1 MARKSRKNRATEVES
16 LPAASF
22 WRAGLYVRLSVEFNG
37 NRGDSLETQRQIMEA
52 YLALCPDIEIMEV
65 YTDNGVTGRTFERAG
80 FQKMLEDIEKGKIN
94 CVVVKDLSRLGRN
107 AIDTGYYIEKFFPL
121 HHVRFIAVND
131 QYDSEDNA
139 NSAAHMIVP
148 LKNMVNEAYAADI
161 SRKVRS
167 QQRQAMQE
175 GQFVGS
181 RPPYGYLKDPKDC
194 HKLVVNPDTAPVVRQ
209 IFQWAADGVS
219 KNQIA
224 LNLNESGTLTPG
236 RYLASIGLITNEKL
250 MGSGV
255 WQTRT
260 LDVILNDEVYVG
272 DMVQGKHT
280 SVGHKQIPTKSE
292 DWVIVRNTHEPI
304 ISRELFESAQ
314 EMRRKMRR
322 KYTRPTK
329 QSYSTNILK
338 GKIFC
343 GGCGTALH
351 RHRNSYNDGFSYYC
365 LTNYRAKKGACAAK
379 AYITEARLFEIVMG
393 IVRQKAEVMLGK
405 RLWTKQ
411 LDSKVSAKKSEV
423 DSEIAELR
431 RQAQKSK
438 VFLNG
443 LYENLVNG
451 ILTETEYR
459 ELREGYTQEVNSALE
474 RIQQLNAQQS
484 KLKRQAK
491 SYISMADIL
500 AKVDTDTE
508 LTAQLVD
515 ALIERITVNGPEDIA
530 IDFRFESGFDELME
544 VLGDE

>member
-1 MARKSRKNRATEVES
+1 MARKSRKNRTPEVES
-16 LPAASF
+16 VPAVKF
-22 WRAGLYVRLSVEFNG
+22 WRAALYVRLSVEFNS
-37 NRGDSLETQRQIMEA
+37 NRGDSLETQQQIMEA

-65 YTDNGVTGRTFERAG
+65 YTDNGVTGRIFERPE
-80 FQKMLEDIEKGKIN
+80 FQKMLEDIEQGKIN

-107 AIDTGYYIEKFFPL
+107 AIDSGFYLEKYFPL

-131 QYDSEDNA
+131 QYDSEDSS

-181 RPPYGYLKDPKDC
+181 RPPYGYLKDPRDC

-209 IFQWAADGVS
+209 IFQWAADRVS
-219 KNQIA
+219 KKQIV

-280 SVGHKQIPTKSE
+280 NVGHKQIPTKSE

-304 ISRELFESAQ
+304 ISRELFEKARAIRQKSSQ
-314 EMRRKMRR
+314 NHTFF
-322 KYTRPTK
+322 TRNTWPV
-329 QSYSTNILK
+329 NILK

-343 GGCGTALH
+343 GDCGKSLH
-351 RHRNSYNDGFSYYC
+351 REKNHGRFV
-365 LTNYRAKKGACAAK
+365 YRCISNERIRRVACGAKIH
-379 AYITEARLFEIVMG
+379 ITEDKLFRAIMT
-393 IVRQKAEVMLGK
+393 IIRQKAEVMLGK

-411 LDSKVSAKKSEV
+411 LNNKVVEKRNEV
-423 DSEIAELR
+423 ESEIIELQK
-431 RQAQKSK
+431 QAQKSK
-438 VFLNG
+438 AFLNG

-459 ELREGYTQEVNSALE
+459 ELREGYTQEVNSTLE
-474 RIQQLNAQQS
+474 RIQKLNAQQS
-484 KLKRQAK
+484 ELEKQAK
-491 SYISMADIL
+491 GYTSMADML
-500 AKVDTDTE
+500 AKIDTDTA

-515 ALIERITVNGPEDIA
+515 TLIERITVNSAEDIS
-530 IDFRFESGFDELME
+530 IDFRFENGFDELME
-544 VLGDE
+544 VLSDE

>member
-1 MARKSRKNRATEVES
+1 MARKSRKNRVPES
-16 LPAASF
+16 VPAVKF
-22 WRAGLYVRLSVEFNG
+22 WRAALYVRLSVEFNS
-37 NRGDSLETQRQIMEA
+37 NRGDSLETQQQIMEA
-52 YLALCPDIEIMEV
+52 YLALCPDVEIMEV
-65 YTDNGVTGRTFERAG
+65 YTDNGVTGRTFERPG
-80 FQKMLEDIEKGKIN
+80 FQKMLEDIEQGKIN

-107 AIDTGYYIEKFFPL
+107 AIDAGYYLEKYFPL

-131 QYDSEDNA
+131 QYDSEDNS

-148 LKNMVNEAYAADI
+148 LKNLVNEAYAADI

-167 QQRQAMQE
+167 QQRQAMRE

-219 KNQIA
+219 KKQIA

-280 SVGHKQIPTKSE
+280 NVGHKQIPTKSE
-292 DWVIVRNTHEPI
+292 DWIIVRNTHEPI
-304 ISRELFESAQ
+304 ISRELFEKARAICQKSSQ
-314 EMRRKMRR
+314 NHTFS
-322 KYTRPTK
+322 TRNTWPV
-329 QSYSTNILK
+329 NILK

-343 GGCGTALH
+343 GDCGKSLH
-351 RHRNSYNDGFSYYC
+351 REKNHGRFV
-365 LTNYRAKKGACAAK
+365 YRCISNERIRRVACGAKIH
-379 AYITEARLFEIVMG
+379 ITEDKLFRAIMT
-393 IVRQKAEVMLGK
+393 IIRQKAEVMLGK

-411 LDSKVSAKKSEV
+411 LDNKMVEKKNEV
-423 DSEIAELR
+423 DSKIAGLQK
-431 RQAQKSK
+431 QAQKSK
-438 VFLNG
+438 AFLNG

-451 ILTETEYR
+451 ILTETEYS
-459 ELREGYTQEVNSALE
+459 ELREGYKQEVEMALE
-474 RIQQLNAQQS
+474 HIQQLTTQQS
-484 KLKRQAK
+484 ELERQAK
-491 SYISMADIL
+491 RYISMADML
-500 AKVDTDTE
+500 AKIDTDTATA
-508 LTAQLVD
+508 LTAQIVNT
-515 ALIERITVNGPEDIA
+515 LIERITVSGPEDIA